1 MDRGEWEKGEWKQPK
16 ISKLLAV
23 LPDPVLFKTTNDQ
36 GDSTYHSG
44 LTLAVNVALPELRK
58 LTSNCPACIMS
69 ALRQKG
75 IPVPMATDFDFSSEM
90 KSIWAEINFTNDI
103 NENPW

>member
-1 MDRGEWEKGEWKQPK
+1 
-16 ISKLLAV
+16 
-23 LPDPVLFKTTNDQ
+23 
-36 GDSTYHSG
+36 
-44 LTLAVNVALPELRK
+44 
-58 LTSNCPACIMS
+58 MS